1 MPPLPTIRLRVWHH
15 SDFAPTPEDNLHLS
29 NFLGSFETGS
39 WHVQPAEVLTETCW
53 DHTFVPVEV
62 DIKYRPTSYYNLA
75 EASMELRRFFRD
87 TVETHVG
94 EFFKR
99 VSNTTALLVHMYP
112 VGDEVADT
120 LKGMLLCVNF
130 LQPLAFESGIYVES
144 HRLLEHSML
153 EEGVIIAADISAR
166 AFELNSTL
174 ASGDLNALKIKSLS
188 ILSFLQGRQE
198 TPLPKEV
205 VDAWN
210 KSLTSFT
217 AVHLFSKKIKSCVN
231 SLASQQGVSDHT
243 LYTSLVLIRDAI
255 LRFSE
260 YQKSSM
266 EAYKTRTNTS
276 RELIAGLAPTVFGLF
291 YTVASI
297 QGSPLVATATAS
309 ALSALIVGALGLPR
323 LLKCLSNEEDADKFG
338 GAMRD
343 FQRNLR
349 MAQFGLAILFCHQTL
364 KIPFS
369 WLADGKGIKI
379 LESLGIDISQLKNEE
394 FSEKFALDSL
404 EILSQ
409 SYEGFEKLR
418 DDITRHAGLKEYTEA
433 TMPSST
439 PDGNGDP
446 MDFQQD

>member
-1 MPPLPTIRLRVWHH
+1 MIHMNITTMPPLPTIRLRVWHH

-153 EEGVIIAADISAR
+153 EEGWDTSP
-166 AFELNSTL
+166 
-174 ASGDLNALKIKSLS
+174 
-188 ILSFLQGRQE
+188 LSFLFGRQE

-260 YQKSSM
+260 YQKS
-266 EAYKTRTNTS
+266 
-276 RELIAGLAPTVFGLF
+276 ELIAGLAPTVFGLF